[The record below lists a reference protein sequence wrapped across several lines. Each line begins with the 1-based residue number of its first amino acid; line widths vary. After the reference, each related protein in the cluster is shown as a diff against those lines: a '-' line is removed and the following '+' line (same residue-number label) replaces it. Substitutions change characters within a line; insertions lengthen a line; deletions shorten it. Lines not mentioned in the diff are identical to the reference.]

1 MKMEEDIIA
10 SKETIPTT
18 NSIENYLV
26 IANVSKRPNVVQLI
40 HTAASYNF
48 IPILVGVVKIKESLS
63 KYLKIKD
70 YPMIWM
76 DDIYQLHTFLKEKQI
91 PLIGI
96 EILEQAHSVLDY
108 TFPKSVAIMP
118 GNEGSGLNHKQI
130 DLSDEF
136 VYIPQYGHGT
146 ASLNVF
152 VATTIVLHQYALQHL
167 LS

>member
-1 MKMEEDIIA
+1 MEVKELEEA
-10 SKETIPTT
+10 CKETTPG
-18 NSIENYLV
+18 SISMENYLV

-48 IPILVGVVKIKESLS
+48 IPILVGVAKIKETLS

-76 DDIYQLHTFLKEKQI
+76 DDIYQLHAFLKEKQI

-96 EILEQAHSVLDY
+96 EILERAHSVLEY

-152 VATTIVLHQYALQHL
+152 VATTVVLHRYALQHF